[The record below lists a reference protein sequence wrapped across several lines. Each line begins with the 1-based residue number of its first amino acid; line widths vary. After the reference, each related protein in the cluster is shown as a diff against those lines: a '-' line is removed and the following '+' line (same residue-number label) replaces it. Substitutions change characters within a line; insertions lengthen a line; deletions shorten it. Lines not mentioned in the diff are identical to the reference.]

1 MVKKSGK
8 RPRKFIVITG
18 GPMSGLGKGTAAAS
32 IGRILAPNYR
42 VLPIKFDGYLN
53 ADPGT
58 QNPEQHGEVFILD
71 DGREVDMDF
80 GHYERFIGVN
90 CKIEW
95 SITMGRVLDEIRE
108 KERNGNYAGE
118 TIRYVPHVVEHI
130 QEKILSISDKEN
142 ADVVLI
148 EIGGTPWQDESRPG
162 IESVRRLKDK
172 VGEENIL
179 YCHLTWIDYLR
190 CVQENKTALAQIDL
204 EILRRLGITP
214 DILIAR
220 CETVDGIDDEKK
232 NKIADASGI
241 SIESIMLAPD
251 TKTIYEIP
259 LNFYNGEIFDMI
271 NDRLLNNKSSKE
283 TRAEARRLD
292 SSMKSLESLVSKIK
306 NPNKKKISI
315 AICGKYMKLQDSYA
329 SVREALAHAAA
340 NLDVTVDISW
350 VDAEKIENNPGQFLG
365 GNIAGLIVP
374 GGYGKR
380 GIEGMVTAI
389 KYARDNKM
397 PYLGLCYGLQ
407 LAVIEFARNVC
418 KMEDAHTTEID
429 KDTKHPVICIMESQE
444 NVTKL
449 GGTQR
454 LGGYD
459 AVLKQGSLVQRL
471 YNSDKCRERHRHRY
485 EVNPGFHEELTKNGL
500 LFSGMSPDGKL
511 VEFIELPQ
519 HPFFVGT
526 QAHNELTSKLETP
539 NPLFFGFVKAAIKYS
554 KS

>member
-1 MVKKSGK
+1 MSKKGSKGQ
-8 RPRKFIVITG
+8 RKFIVVTG
-18 GPMSGLGKGTAAAS
+18 GPMSGLGKGTAVAS

-42 VLPIKFDGYLN
+42 VIPIKFDGYLN
-53 ADPGT
+53 TDPGT
-58 QNPEQHGEVFILD
+58 QNPEQHGEVFVLD

-95 SITMGRVLDEIRE
+95 SITMGKVLDEIRE
-108 KERNGNYAGE
+108 KERKGDYAGQ
-118 TIRYVPHVVEHI
+118 TIRYIPHVVEHI
-130 QEKILSISDKEN
+130 QEKILSISDKEDAN
-142 ADVVLI
+142 IVLI
-148 EIGGTPWQDESRPG
+148 EIGGVPGQDETRPG
-162 IESVRRLKDK
+162 VEAVRRLKEK

-179 YCHLTWIDYLR
+179 YAHLTWIDFLR
-190 CVQENKTALAQIDL
+190 CVNEQKTYLAQRDL
-204 EILRRLGITP
+204 EDLRRWGITP

-220 CETVDGIDDEKK
+220 CETPDGIDEDKK
-232 NKIADASGI
+232 KKIADASGI
-241 SIESIMLAPD
+241 GLESIMLAPD
-251 TKTIYEIP
+251 IKTVYEIP

-292 SSMKSLESLVSKIK
+292 SSMKNLESLVSRIK
-306 NPNKKKISI
+306 NPNKKKITI

-329 SVREALAHAAA
+329 SVREALTHAAA
-340 NLDVTVDISW
+340 NLDVKVEIAW
-350 VDAEKIENNPGQFLG
+350 IDAEKVENNPGQFLG
-365 GNIAGLIVP
+365 SAAGLIVP

-380 GIEGMVTAI
+380 GVEGMMTAI

-418 KMEDAHTTEID
+418 KMDGAHTMEID
-429 KDTKHPVICIMESQE
+429 KETKYPVIALMDSQE
-444 NVTKL
+444 GITKL

-459 AVLKQGSLVQRL
+459 AILKQGSIVQRL
-471 YNSDKCRERHRHRY
+471 YNTDKCRERHRHRY
-485 EVNPGFHEELTKNGL
+485 EVNPEYHKALNDSGM

-511 VEFIELPQ
+511 VELIELPQ

-526 QAHNELTSKLETP
+526 QAHNELTSKLESP